1 MAGSYLKCDTV
12 LDIPYT
18 SFPDLLKRRAV
29 ETPNKAACVFF
40 YENNERYVLAFGDLY
55 DRATKFAK
63 ALVQMGVKKGDI
75 IGVSGR
81 NVPEWL
87 VAYFGVQMAGGCSLC
102 LPFQQNETQIIALLK
117 SIGDVK
123 LLIIDAGTGGQ
134 NCQYVKNILDES
146 LESGDLDSGK
156 VLGLQQVILFNH
168 NEALPSLYNVVDMCS
183 QDVGVDLPR
192 IDPEDMAIILL
203 SSGSTGLPK
212 AIPYSQHALVIFAC
226 HCVNVYQTNNEDAV
240 FYNDRAF
247 FWAAGHPC
255 WEIGGGKTRVT
266 MTNALHTSSMA
277 DAVETACK
285 IMTREKA
292 TQAFL
297 VPSVLDLIIKNGFPL
312 KIQRISTGSMVVKS
326 SMLECIGKICD
337 EFQNIYGTTELAL
350 IGSRIYTVNDK
361 PLVNQGVV
369 SCRPDPGV
377 EVKVT
382 DDEGFVQPIGQR
394 GKIWIRTIRRF
405 TGYLNHT
412 FSPELTEYIIR
423 SGWFSHDDGGYV
435 TKDNSLI
442 IEGRNQEMI
451 EVLGRKIYPIEIE
464 DVIKSKSNVIAA
476 IVVPIKE
483 RETGHFVP
491 SAAVVYR
498 PQGEDSVES
507 MQRYLR
513 KQFNITA
520 EDHLNEYLYVPSVII
535 SVKEFPILANGK
547 PNRKAVSQLI
557 FDKIDSQRYDTS

>member
-1 MAGSYLKCDTV
+1 
-12 LDIPYT
+12 
-18 SFPDLLKRRAV
+18 
-29 ETPNKAACVFF
+29 
-40 YENNERYVLAFGDLY
+40 
-55 DRATKFAK
+55 
-63 ALVQMGVKKGDI
+63 MGVKRGDI

-394 GKIWIRTIRRF
+394 GKICIRTIRRF

-423 SGWFSHDDGGYV
+423 SGWFNHDDGGYI

>member
-40 YENNERYVLAFGDLY
+40 YESNERYVLTFGDLY

-63 ALVQMGVKKGDI
+63 ALVQMGVKRGDI

-87 VAYFGVQMAGGCSLC
+87 VAYFGVQIAGGCSLC
-102 LPFQQNETQIIALLK
+102 LPFQQNETQIKALLK

-123 LLIIDAGTGGQ
+123 LLIIDA
-134 NCQYVKNILDES
+134 
-146 LESGDLDSGK
+146 
-156 VLGLQQVILFNH
+156 
-168 NEALPSLYNVVDMCS
+168 
-183 QDVGVDLPR
+183 
-192 IDPEDMAIILL
+192 
-203 SSGSTGLPK
+203 
-212 AIPYSQHALVIFAC
+212 
-226 HCVNVYQTNNEDAV
+226 
-240 FYNDRAF
+240 
-247 FWAAGHPC
+247 
-255 WEIGGGKTRVT
+255 
-266 MTNALHTSSMA
+266 
-277 DAVETACK
+277 VETACK
-285 IMTREKA
+285 IMTKEKA
-292 TQAFL
+292 TQAYL

-326 SMLECIGKICD
+326 SMLECVGQICD

-350 IGSRIYTVNDK
+350 IGSRIYTVDDK

-464 DVIKSKSNVIAA
+464 DVIKSKTNVIAA